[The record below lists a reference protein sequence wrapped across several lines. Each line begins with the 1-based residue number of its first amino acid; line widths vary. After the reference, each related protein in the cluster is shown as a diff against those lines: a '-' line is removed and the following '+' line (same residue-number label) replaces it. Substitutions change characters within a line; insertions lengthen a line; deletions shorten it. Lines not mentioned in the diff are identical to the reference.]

1 MFVQNFSP
9 LAQSISGK
17 GFVEKESGGKSVTQR
32 RVQDISAT
40 SRRFNETQAI
50 SMKTA
55 LQK

>member
-1 MFVQNFSP
+1 MFVQNLSP

-40 SRRFNETQAI
+40 SRRFNETQAV

-55 LQK
+55 L